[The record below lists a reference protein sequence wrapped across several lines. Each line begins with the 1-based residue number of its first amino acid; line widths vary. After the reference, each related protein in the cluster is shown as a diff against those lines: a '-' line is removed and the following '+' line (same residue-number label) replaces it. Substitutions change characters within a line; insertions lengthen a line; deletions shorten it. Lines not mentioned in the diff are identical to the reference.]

1 MGKIFSEA
9 TAESVTFETLIRMG
23 YTAEEAQAILD
34 SAPQVSSARRL
45 LASCGV
51 TLRRLVSEVE
61 DDAFP
66 TLDELEAA
74 EGEAVEE
81 LEDVASDGGAD
92 VGFDETFIDETFEGD
107 VDPVDTETIMDTLKA
122 VSAMVDAITTIAGD
136 EPEPMTYDEALAV
149 VESFAT
155 EASANEELA
164 GEGETVE
171 FVEEDSTTEVD
182 DGGSDLDSFFAS
194 ESGDDSAGGETVVT
208 DTSEEEV
215 TVEARAVRVS
225 HCSGNADILTASLRC
240 SPDGFI
246 EMLQGVSPSVFS
258 SEAFQPAS
266 EEEVEE
272 EEELVVTNSTAPDSS
287 WRTFN
292 VRPSLE
298 WCRSHADAVR
308 RAYSTLSQ
316 STSERSPRFWAAVT
330 ALAQSTSDM
339 SRRLEGISRTAV
351 KRSEL
356 WSEALSQ
363 FRQIVGREPSMMDYP
378 MVNHLYSKLSAPV
391 VTPRTRLR
399 LMSRVCRALLRL
411 SSR

>member
-51 TLRRLVSEVE
+51 SLRRLVSEVE
-61 DDAFP
+61 DDTFP

-74 EGEAVEE
+74 EGETVDG
-81 LEDVASDGGAD
+81 LEGVPSDDGAGAD
-92 VGFDETFIDETFEGD
+92 FDEAFTDETFEGD

-136 EPEPMTYDEALAV
+136 EPEPMTYDEALTV

-155 EASANEELA
+155 EASANEELS
-164 GEGETVE
+164 GEGESVE
-171 FVEEDSTTEVD
+171 LMGEVSATEGGDDSD
-182 DGGSDLDSFFAS
+182 FGSFFAS
-194 ESGDDSAGGETVVT
+194 ESDGDSSDGEAVVS

-215 TVEARAVRVS
+215 AVEARAVRVS
-225 HCSGNADILTASLRC
+225 HCSGDADILTASLKC
-240 SPDGFI
+240 SSDGVI

-272 EEELVVTNSTAPDSS
+272 EEELVVTNSSSPGSS
-287 WRTFN
+287 WRTFY
-292 VRPSLE
+292 VRPSLD
-298 WCRSHADAVR
+298 WCRSHVNAVR
-308 RAYSTLSQ
+308 SAFNILSQ
-316 STSERSPRFWAAVT
+316 STSERSPRFWVAVT
-330 ALAQSTSDM
+330 ALAQSTADV

-363 FRQIVGREPSMMDYP
+363 FRRIVGREPSMMDYP